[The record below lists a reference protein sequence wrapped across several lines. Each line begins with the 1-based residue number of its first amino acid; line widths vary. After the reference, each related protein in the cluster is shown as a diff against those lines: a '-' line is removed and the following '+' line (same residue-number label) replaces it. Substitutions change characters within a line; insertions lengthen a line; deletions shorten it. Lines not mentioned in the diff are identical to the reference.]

1 MANKAARVTLWVVIT
16 ILLLPI
22 VTLVAYKPSRVFMP
36 SLVGVECPT
45 ERICIDD
52 KSRFDHRKSLYDSAM
67 ADIEGQIGGFSYA
80 PKIIFCATQQC
91 FESFGFKRAAA
102 HTLGKVATV
111 IGPKG
116 WRDYY
121 VKHKLIHQWQADHI
135 GSLTMLFVPEWLT
148 EGMAYYLSDDPRS
161 KLSEPWQSYRAK
173 FAAWYEKADKKH
185 FVAQIKAEI

>member
-1 MANKAARVTLWVVIT
+1 MANKIARIALWVVIV
-16 ILLLPI
+16 IVLLPI
-22 VTLVAYKPSRVFMP
+22 IALIAYKPSRVFMP
-36 SLVGVECPT
+36 WLVGVECPT

-52 KSRFDHRKSLYDSAM
+52 KTRLEQAKSLYESAIT
-67 ADIEGQIGGFSYA
+67 DIEGKIGGFSSA
-80 PKIIFCATQQC
+80 PKVIFCATQQC

-102 HTLGKVATV
+102 QTMGAVATV
-111 IGPKG
+111 IAPRG

-121 VKHKLIHQWQADHI
+121 VKHEFIHQWQADHI